1 MILNKKKLREWEKSS
16 FTLFAKEQEKLILE
30 QFGTEPG
37 DGYVWTEQDIA
48 EQIRKICLKHPAS
61 GKGAR

>member
-16 FTLFAKEQEKLILE
+16 FTLFTREQEKLILQ
-30 QFGTEPG
+30 QFGAEPE

-48 EQIRKICLKHPAS
+48 EQVRKICLKHPTS